1 MSIVREI
8 SISFQENLMAI
19 DFNTFLSVKDNVWWE
34 QVKQSMTWMG
44 KRMISG
50 RLEGIPAFFLHI
62 DANSSKNLVT
72 VNLAANVTY
81 TMNGKGQKVIDS
93 QKAGTLD
100 CFQDGSLDSLLR
112 TRYGMENQ
120 TRQSHK
126 TSHAMGSPDTGLVK
140 TLYLNEIVNI
150 GKGNFYTV
158 RVVTSEMTTGNMVR
172 RGGDVSKKY
181 DTIQEATEAY
191 VSTMDELLS
200 LGYKDINLLK
210 DYIPEGISFSKNTI
224 FSQDVMDRI
233 KDQMINRAIDKT
245 VEFIESSPTE
255 SEDWDPTGDLIK
267 KPTEK
272 TAQTNQ
278 WYSGNIPD
286 PSSLK
291 QYVGTGSV
299 DSSQISSVFN
309 GSSEAIS
316 LVNQFD
322 SSLLRNVAF
331 IFNTSGGA
339 FGVYVPALD
348 AKIKDEEAQSMMES
362 KGYKIQ
368 KNPNG
373 GFTAYPQTPDIQ
385 QDKVKS
391 DMDQVYSGLK
401 MQGGNTFGINMQK
414 VMQAAQQDC
423 RESNLTDPDDIKML
437 TVLHLGGTM
446 VHEAV
451 HAKGSTSEGPSEQSE
466 MKFMEW
472 AMNKLN
478 EQRKQKW
485 DQKNKGQPYL
495 PLIIDS
501 THTRSAE
508 IMGWY
513 RKAMHTSSTMEKTSQ
528 YGAQFSAIKL
538 ELDPTGRGSWP
549 SFGGGHQTGPTES
562 MLDMARHNDP
572 FDQKMPVEKKM
583 RILQKMKIDN
593 RPDVSM
599 HTEDL
604 IDKDRGEFNGYK
616 SIETMIED
624 TRSKPLMLPVNASS
638 SQITK
643 IASLFSGSNS
653 MFGWQNNL
661 DLPMAER
668 MYQDD
673 DYNYNWG
680 GEGSKYKGS
689 ADNASPSVA
698 GQSRYNPEY
707 DDNGFFQKIID
718 FQQSEPDE
726 WTDLIKDKP
735 NLSTSPWMYA
745 AASVATD
752 DHSQVEDSR
761 QEVVNALRNAWTLIT
776 TGMIRATRFIA
787 SDDLL
792 EPIQEFYLIHD
803 GNVTCKILSSI
814 GSRGNDKIFPVWVFS
829 TNASEKE
836 VLEAEEFASGKDK
849 SEKAKK
855 TFDLLCGDSAMRKAA
870 IGRMIDLAAITCH
883 KYGVD
888 DMYLVGG
895 YPRSILMGEDSS
907 EIRDLDFSAS
917 WPEQAIKVGGLMAEA
932 IGVKDVGWYHRTM
945 TMTWEWLGVKCDF
958 RGDHVP
964 VEIRDM
970 LRIKGIKTTPI
981 NLDVYNRDFTMNML
995 VYSFKDNKV
1004 YDVCGSSKKDIDNKV
1019 VRTFFD
1025 PVVIVRRNPLVILR
1039 AIKFAVRYGFKIDDA
1054 LTRSIKEYSHLLF
1067 GSLVSPDR
1075 LLAGVEDIIS
1085 EGKEEAEKI
1094 IREFG
1099 IIRLI
1104 EMIEENEK
1112 GEGEQYANTIK
1123 T

>member
-1 MSIVREI
+1 MSLFSFAGLMLILRELL
-8 SISFQENLMAI
+8 ISFQENFMAI
-19 DFNTFLSVKDNVWWE
+19 DFNMFLSVKDKVWWE
-34 QVKQSMTWMG
+34 QVKESMTWMG
-44 KRMISG
+44 KRMIDG

-62 DANSSKNLVT
+62 NADSNKNLVT
-72 VNLAANVTY
+72 VNLSANVTY
-81 TMNGKGQKVIDS
+81 TMAGKGQKVIDS
-93 QKAGTLD
+93 QKVGPLE

-112 TRYGMENQ
+112 TRYGMDNQ
-120 TRQSHK
+120 SRQAHK
-126 TSHAMGSPDTGLVK
+126 TSHSMGNPDTGLVK
-140 TLYLNEIVNI
+140 TLYLNEITNI

-158 RVVTSEMTTGNMVR
+158 RVVTSEMTTGKMVR
-172 RGGDVSKKY
+172 RGGDISKRY
-181 DTIQEATEAY
+181 PTMQEASTGY
-191 VSTMDELLS
+191 ISTMDDLLAA
-200 LGYKDINLLK
+200 GYKDMSLLN
-210 DYIPEGISFSKNTI
+210 DYVPEGVSFSKNTI
-224 FSQDVMDRI
+224 FSQEVMDNI
-233 KDQMINRAIDKT
+233 KDQMTNRAIDKT
-245 VEFIESSPTE
+245 VDFIDSFAVDEDI
-255 SEDWDPTGDLIK
+255 DWDPTGERIK
-267 KPTEK
+267 NSTK
-272 TAQTNQ
+272 TAQANP

-368 KNPNG
+368 KNPDG
-373 GFTAYPQTPDIQ
+373 GFSAYPQSPDIQ

-391 DMDQVYSGLK
+391 DMNQVYSGLK

-423 RESNLTDPDDIKML
+423 RDSNLTDTDDIRML

-451 HAKGSTSEGPSEQSE
+451 HAKGSTSEGPSEQTE

-478 EQRKQKW
+478 ETRKQKW
-485 DQKNKGQPYL
+485 EQKNPGQPYR
-495 PLIIDS
+495 PLIIDTS
-501 THTRSAE
+501 HMRSAKVS
-508 IMGWY
+508 GWY
-513 RKAMHTSSTMEKTSQ
+513 KKAMHTSATMERTAQ

-538 ELDPTGRGSWP
+538 ELDPTGRSNWP

-572 FDQKMPVEKKM
+572 LDQKMSVEKKM

-604 IDKDRGEFNGYK
+604 LDKDRGEFNGYK
-616 SIETMIED
+616 SLETMIED

-638 SQITK
+638 SQIIK
-643 IASLFSGSNS
+643 VASLFSGSNS
-653 MFGWQNNL
+653 MFGWHNNL

-689 ADNASPSVA
+689 AENTSNSVA
-698 GQSRYNPEY
+698 GQPRYNPEY
-707 DDNGFFQKIID
+707 DDNGFYQKIID

-745 AASVATD
+745 AAGAS
-752 DHSQVEDSR
+752 DHGQVEDSK
-761 QEVVNALRNAWTLIT
+761 QEVVEALRNAWTLIT

-787 SDDLL
+787 SEDLL
-792 EPIQEFYLIHD
+792 KPIQEFYHLHD

-814 GSRGNDKIFPVWVFS
+814 GVHGKDKIHPIWVFS

-836 VLEAEEFASGKDK
+836 VLEAEKYASGKDK

-855 TFDLLCGDSAMRKAA
+855 IFDLLCGDPAMRKAA
-870 IGRMIDLAAITCH
+870 IGRMLDLAAMTCH

-888 DMYLVGG
+888 DLYLVGG
-895 YPRSILMGEDSS
+895 YPRSILTGEDSS
-907 EIRDLDFSAS
+907 EVRDLDFSAA

-958 RGDHVP
+958 RGDYVP
-964 VEIRDM
+964 VDIRDM
-970 LRIKGIKTTPI
+970 MRLKGVKTTPI
-981 NLDVYNRDFTMNML
+981 NMDIYNRDFTMNML
-995 VYSFKDNKV
+995 IYSLKDNKV
-1004 YDVCGSSKKDIDNKV
+1004 YDVCGSSKKDIEEKV
-1019 VRTFFD
+1019 IRTFFD
-1025 PVVIVRRNPLVILR
+1025 PSVIVRRNPLVILR
-1039 AIKFAVRYGFKIDDA
+1039 AIKFAVRYGFRIDEA
-1054 LTRSIKEYSHLLF
+1054 LGRAIKESSHLLF

-1099 IIRLI
+1099 MIRLL
-1104 EMIEENEK
+1104 EMIEEKEK
-1112 GEGEQYANTIK
+1112 EE
-1123 T
+1123 